1 MNIPAKAS
9 IAIGTIG
16 ALAWVGLFAL
26 FYRSANDY
34 GKYSEMNFGQV
45 RGESVKRFQL
55 PKDSIL
61 LSSKRGQ
68 NEYKDDALLI
78 SKESPSSDSATIYV
92 VRGSVLIFEQKVSSE
107 YNDIEWEQEN
117 NRFSVSSPNEKFY
130 LIPAEKEY
138 VLSASE

>member
-26 FYRSANDY
+26 FYRSSNDH

-45 RGESVKRFQL
+45 RGESVERFQL

-68 NEYKDDALLI
+68 NEYKDDASWQI
-78 SKESPSSDSATIYV
+78 SHEAIYQYIYHPSNKEKK
-92 VRGSVLIFEQKVSSE
+92 L
-107 YNDIEWEQEN
+107 WE
-117 NRFSVSSPNEKFY
+117 
-130 LIPAEKEY
+130 
-138 VLSASE
+138 

>member
-1 MNIPAKAS
+1 
-9 IAIGTIG
+9 
-16 ALAWVGLFAL
+16 
-26 FYRSANDY
+26 
-34 GKYSEMNFGQV
+34 MNFGQV
-45 RGESVKRFQL
+45 RGESVERFQL
-55 PKDSIL
+55 HKDSIL